1 MNQND
6 TILAQEKEIEKLKKT
21 IKEQEKLVK
30 NLTSEGPCVWVGQIN
45 VKLNK
50 DMQKLR
56 LFDPFFWPKRW
67 FPTMKDHIIFEA
79 RKTE

>member
-56 LFDPFFWPKRW
+56 PFDPFFGQRGGFQP
-67 FPTMKDHIIFEA
+67 
-79 RKTE
+79 